1 MLTVII
7 GNGAV
12 ATDLRE
18 TVSRADCVVRMNR
31 CNHLGGST
39 GVRTD
44 ILALTTTGA
53 PPLEFFDKPTESF
66 MSAFQDAH
74 TIILARNSWY
84 SHIRRLTSKSFPE
97 HFEDHGGSI
106 AQKAFTAHKKIVRIG
121 FWESIKLDRELKA
134 FDAPSD
140 SMPSTGMCIAY
151 HFLMRKASDDQIV
164 FAGFLHS
171 GWYRHPWDAE
181 RQFFNC
187 RTSLDGVTCYN

>member
-18 TVSRADCVVRMNR
+18 TVNRADCVVRMNR
-31 CNHLGGST
+31 CDYFGGNT

-44 ILALTTTGA
+44 ILALTTTGT
-53 PPLEFFDKPTESF
+53 PPLEFFNAPTASF
-66 MSAFQDAH
+66 LSAFQEAH
-74 TIILARNSWY
+74 TVILARNFWY

-97 HFEDHGGSI
+97 HFEDHRTLI
-106 AQKAFTAHKKIVRIG
+106 EQKSVAAHKKIVRIG
-121 FWESIKLDRELKA
+121 LWESIKLDRELKA
-134 FDAPSD
+134 FDAPSG

-151 HFLMRKASDDQIV
+151 HFLRRKTSDDHLV

-181 RQFFNC
+181 RKFFHC
-187 RTSLDGVTCYN
+187 WTSFDGVTCYN